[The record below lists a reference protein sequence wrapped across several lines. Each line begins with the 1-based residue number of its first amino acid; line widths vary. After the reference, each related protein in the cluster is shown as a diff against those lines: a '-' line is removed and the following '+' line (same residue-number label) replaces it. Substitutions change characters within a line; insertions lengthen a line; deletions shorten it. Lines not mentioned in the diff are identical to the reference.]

1 MQAPENAVPAWVTH
15 AGTVAGFPDALP
27 GPAPGNLKGPAL
39 LAHLERVAL
48 AELAVAPQAAAMPAD
63 DPLLACMD
71 WDLAV
76 PGTAARGAG

>member
-1 MQAPENAVPAWVTH
+1 MQAPENVGPARVTN
-15 AGTVAGFPDALP
+15 AGTVAGLPDALP
-27 GPAPGNLKGPAL
+27 APAPGHLKGPAL
-39 LAHLERVAL
+39 LAHLERLAF